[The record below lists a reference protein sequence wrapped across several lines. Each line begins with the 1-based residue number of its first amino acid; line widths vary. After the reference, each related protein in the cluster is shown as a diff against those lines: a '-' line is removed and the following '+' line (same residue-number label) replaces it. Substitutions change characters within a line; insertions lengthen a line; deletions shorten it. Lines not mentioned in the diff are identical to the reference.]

1 VARTL
6 LSLAVMDRLD
16 RDTPR
21 DDDDAPT
28 ETATPRDDDDA
39 PTETATPR
47 PRRHLQIAKE
57 PAPIAEFWQEFLAG
71 TQGILKRR
79 RARRAGRDD
88 AKITLQL
95 HRASKKALEGA
106 RKRYPLHD
114 RLRPPRPRT
123 WGECQAR
130 GLGTAE
136 SPCAYVSCR
145 YHLAIDVTPSGGIT
159 LNRPSEEP
167 QAAPH
172 TCTLRVVEAHPGGL
186 DHYTIADIL
195 NITHQGVSRMEV
207 HALGRLAEACR
218 RAGFSDVTLRE
229 LLEITRR

>member
-1 VARTL
+1 MARAL
-6 LSLAVMDRLD
+6 LSPRAMDRLD
-16 RDTPR
+16 FDAPR
-21 DDDDAPT
+21 DDAPP
-28 ETATPRDDDDA
+28 ATDPA
-39 PTETATPR
+39 PPA
-47 PRRHLQIAKE
+47 RRRLPVVHKA
-57 PAPIAEFWQEFLAG
+57 APIAPFWEEFLSG
-71 TQGILKRR
+71 TSDHLKRR
-79 RARRAGRDD
+79 RASRATRDD
-88 AKITLQL
+88 AKLTLQL
-95 HRASKKALEGA
+95 QRTSKKDLFAGQ
-106 RKRYPLHD
+106 KRYPLRD
-114 RLRPPRPRT
+114 RTLPPRPRT

-136 SPCAYVSCR
+136 SPCAYLACR

>member
-1 VARTL
+1 MARAL
-6 LSLAVMDRLD
+6 LSPRAMDRLD
-16 RDTPR
+16 FDAPR
-21 DDDDAPT
+21 DDAPPT
-28 ETATPRDDDDA
+28 TDPA
-39 PTETATPR
+39 PPA
-47 PRRHLQIAKE
+47 RRRLPVVHEI
-57 PAPIAEFWQEFLAG
+57 APIAPFWEEFLAG
-71 TQGILKRR
+71 TSDHLKRR
-79 RARRAGRDD
+79 RARRATRDD
-88 AKITLQL
+88 AKLTLQL
-95 HRASKKALEGA
+95 QRTSKKDLFAGQ
-106 RKRYPLHD
+106 KRYPLRD
-114 RLRPPRPRT
+114 RTLPPRPRT

-159 LNRPSEEP
+159 LNRPAEEP
-167 QAAPH
+167 QAAPQ

>member
-1 VARTL
+1 MARAL
-6 LSLAVMDRLD
+6 LSPRAMDRLD
-16 RDTPR
+16 FDAPR
-21 DDDDAPT
+21 DDAPP
-28 ETATPRDDDDA
+28 ATDPA
-39 PTETATPR
+39 PPA
-47 PRRHLQIAKE
+47 RRRLPVVHEI
-57 PAPIAEFWQEFLAG
+57 APIAPFWEEFLAG
-71 TQGILKRR
+71 TSDHLKRR
-79 RARRAGRDD
+79 RARRATRDD
-88 AKITLQL
+88 AKLTLQL
-95 HRASKKALEGA
+95 QRTSKKDLFAGQ
-106 RKRYPLHD
+106 KRYPIRD
-114 RLRPPRPRT
+114 RTLPPRPRT

-136 SPCAYVSCR
+136 SPCAYLACR

>member
-1 VARTL
+1 MARTL

-16 RDTPR
+16 LDTPR

-28 ETATPRDDDDA
+28 ETATPRRA
-39 PTETATPR
+39 
-47 PRRHLQIAKE
+47 PRRHLPLARE
-57 PAPIAEFWQEFLAG
+57 PRIAEFWQEFLAG
-71 TQGILKRR
+71 TSGHLKRR
-79 RARRAGRDD
+79 RARRATRDD
-88 AKITLQL
+88 AKLTLQL
-95 HRASKKALEGA
+95 QRTSKKDLFAGQ
-106 RKRYPLHD
+106 KRYPLRD
-114 RLRPPRPRT
+114 RTLPPRPRT

-159 LNRPSEEP
+159 LNRPAEEP
-167 QAAPH
+167 QAAPQ

>member
-1 VARTL
+1 MARAL
-6 LSLAVMDRLD
+6 LSPRAMDRLD
-16 RDTPR
+16 FDAPR
-21 DDDDAPT
+21 DDAPPT
-28 ETATPRDDDDA
+28 TDPA
-39 PTETATPR
+39 PPA
-47 PRRHLQIAKE
+47 RRRLPVVHEI
-57 PAPIAEFWQEFLAG
+57 APIAPFWEEFLAG
-71 TQGILKRR
+71 TSDHLKRR
-79 RARRAGRDD
+79 RARRATRDD
-88 AKITLQL
+88 AKLTLQL
-95 HRASKKALEGA
+95 QRTSKKALDAG
-106 RKRYPLHD
+106 RSRYPLRD
-114 RLRPPRPRT
+114 RTLPPRPRT

-136 SPCAYVSCR
+136 SPCAYVACR

-195 NITHQGVSRMEV
+195 NITQQGVSRMEV
-207 HALGRLAEACR
+207 HALGRFAEACR
-218 RAGFSDVTLRE
+218 KAGFSDVTLRE